1 MIRDI
6 IYIVLGYLLGSIL
19 FARVFGELLVNKD
32 ITEDTADENPGAS
45 NAFNVGGFKCGM
57 LTLCGDML
65 KGFLPVFMYLR
76 GVPTGALALVI
87 AAPVIGH
94 VFPLF
99 YRFHGGKGIATTF
112 GCLLALFPELLPA
125 ALLAVFFLFFS
136 LILRIMPHY
145 HRTLVTYIC
154 TEIALLLLSDNPGII
169 IGFSLIFVTVVIRML
184 TSKEEKEPFEVSI
197 LWMH

>member
-1 MIRDI
+1 MLRDI
-6 IYIVLGYLLGSIL
+6 LYIIAGYLSGSIL
-19 FARVFGELLVNKD
+19 FARVIGELMKKD
-32 ITEDTADENPGAS
+32 ITEGTRDGNPGTT
-45 NAFNVGGFKCGM
+45 NAFRVGGFCCGA
-57 LTLCGDML
+57 LTLCGDL
-65 KGFLPVFMYLR
+65 VKGFLPVYAYLQ

-94 VFPLF
+94 IFPLF

-112 GCLLALFPELLPA
+112 GCLLGLFPEIFPA
-125 ALLAVFFLFFS
+125 ALMALVFLFFS
-136 LILRIMPHY
+136 LVLRILPHY

-154 TEIALLLLSDNPGII
+154 TEIALFLLSDNSSVLL
-169 IGFSLIFVTVVIRML
+169 GFSLIFITVTVRML

>member
-1 MIRDI
+1 MLRDV
-6 IYIVLGYLLGSIL
+6 IYILLGYLCGSVL

-32 ITEDTADENPGAS
+32 ITEDTADKNPGTT
-45 NAFNVGGFKCGM
+45 NAFKAGGFKCGM
-57 LTLCGDML
+57 MTLCGDVL
-65 KGFLPVFMYLR
+65 KGFLPVFMYVR

-87 AAPVIGH
+87 AAPVVGH

-125 ALLAVFFLFFS
+125 ALLAMFFLFFS
-136 LILRIMPHY
+136 LILRVQPHY

-154 TEIALLLLSDNPGII
+154 TEIALLLLSDTPAVQ
-169 IGFSLIFVTVVIRML
+169 IGFSIIFVTVAVRML